1 MDFALG
7 FAPMLRLRLLGSFEL
22 RGPGGRPIAI
32 TARKTR
38 ALLAF
43 LALQNGTR
51 QSRERLAALLWE
63 DADAELARSSLR
75 QALAALRRALP
86 AKLHSLLETDPQQ
99 VALNLA
105 QLQVDVHGLRALL
118 AEATVPSL
126 RAARA
131 ISGETLLEG
140 FDARSGAFEEW
151 AAAERRSLRR
161 EIAAGATRLAALCR
175 EANDADGEID
185 ALAWL
190 LSIEPLAEVAHRDLM
205 GCYARAGR
213 YTEALR
219 QYQLLRTAL
228 RRELDLAPDPATEA
242 LYRELMRK
250 RRAGA
255 SGPLYA
261 LPGAEPEDAVAAELT
276 TGSAAPTG
284 SDDRVLQA
292 GTVLAIRLPGLAAQR
307 RALDPEEMRE
317 LTQRIQRLFD
327 DTVAL
332 HGGIA
337 DRLSGDRLN
346 AVFGLENLSGNEPQ
360 HAIRTAQALM
370 HAFGASDLTPGAPA
384 AGIAQGSLLPTRIDG
399 PFPLTGDPMTDAE
412 SLAGRA
418 NPGEVLLSDGLRR
431 ALHAR
436 QLPFAGRHAE
446 LALVTG
452 LLERCI
458 ATRRGR
464 TVVIRG
470 EAGIGKTRLL
480 EALCAAA
487 RERGTHCHRVQV
499 LDFGQVKARRPLAA
513 LFASL
518 LGISADAGPAE
529 RGRAVVEAIESG
541 RLPADSILHASG
553 LVGAPLSADQAS
565 IERNI
570 DPQALEHGRLE
581 VVRRLVET
589 ACEEA
594 PLLLVIED
602 LHYAGGEE
610 AARLGELAASV
621 ASQPAL
627 LVLSTRPEEDPIDA
641 SWRARARGC
650 PLTTLDLAPLTEE
663 ESRELAASYPQL
675 APETVESCIARA
687 QGHPLFLDQLL
698 RAADAGVTSMPTS
711 VQALVLSRV
720 ERLEREDRQALL
732 AASVLGLRFPREAHA
747 AMLDGSSGAADRLV
761 EEGLLTL
768 EGDDVA
774 FAHALVR
781 EVVYDSLLKSRRR
794 ELHAAAA
801 AWYAGRDAGLRAGH
815 LAEAG
820 DAGAARAFI
829 EAALAE
835 AEVLRL
841 DRALEFAERA
851 CLLARDPADLCVAR
865 CLLGELQTRAG
876 HTHDAIAS
884 LREVIDLRPDALL
897 EARVR
902 LALANAL
909 RILDR
914 YDEALAALERAETVL
929 AGLERPELLAR
940 IWSLRGNIHFPRG
953 ELEACLMAHENALA
967 WARRA
972 QSPVDEAR
980 AFGGVGDAL
989 YQRGRMRS
997 ARDHFARCVEQ
1008 ARAHG
1013 AVGLALSNA
1022 PMLALTRAVSG
1033 EATEALEDCVAIVR
1047 EAARFGDPRSE
1058 TLTRLIEAMISLY
1071 RADYERVLGS
1081 CDRGLALARQ
1091 LGARR
1096 FEAELMALQGHA
1108 IGELGGAA
1116 DAQVLLQRAS
1126 TLALEVA
1133 RTYCGPWCLGI
1144 QALHTPNVERARELL
1159 AQGEALLA
1167 GGCVSHNHLEYRR
1180 VAMEFGLRHGD
1191 VRETRRHSAAL
1202 REYTKDEALTWSD
1215 LVIERAE
1222 LLADRIEDGSRE
1234 DLAPRREKLL
1244 VAIRS
1249 TGYAWLL
1256 RSL

>member
-1 MDFALG
+1 
-7 FAPMLRLRLLGSFEL
+7 MLRLRLLGSFEL
-22 RGPGGRPIAI
+22 RGPGDRPIPVK
-32 TARKTR
+32 ARKAR

-43 LALQNGTR
+43 LALQNGMR

-86 AKLHSLLETDPQQ
+86 AKQHALLEADPQQ

-105 QLQVDVHGLRALL
+105 HLEVDVHGLRAFL
-118 AEATVPSL
+118 AEATYSSL

-131 ISGETLLEG
+131 IAGATLLEG
-140 FDARSGAFEEW
+140 FDARSGSFEEW
-151 AAAERRSLRR
+151 VAAERRTLRR
-161 EIAAGATRLAALCR
+161 ETAAGATRLAALCR
-175 EANDADGEID
+175 ESDDADGEID

-190 LSIEPLAEVAHRDLM
+190 LSVEPLAEGAHRELM

-219 QYQLLRTAL
+219 QYQVLRTVL

-242 LYRELMRK
+242 LYRELMKK

-261 LPGAEPEDAVAAELT
+261 LPGAEPEDPVAVEAAAA
-276 TGSAAPTG
+276 AAPDANAIV
-284 SDDRVLQA
+284 DDRVFQA

-307 RALDPEEMRE
+307 RALDPEETRE
-317 LTQRIQRLFD
+317 LTLRIQRVFD
-327 DTVAL
+327 QAVAE
-332 HGGIA
+332 HGGVA
-337 DRLSGDRLN
+337 DRLSGDRLT
-346 AVFGLENLSGNEPQ
+346 AVFGLGNLSGNEPQ
-360 HAIRTAQALM
+360 RALRAAQTLM
-370 HAFGASDLTPGAPA
+370 QAFGASDLTPGAPA
-384 AGIAQGSLLPTRIDG
+384 AGVAQGSLLPTRIDG
-399 PFPLTGDPMTDAE
+399 PFPLAGDPMTDAE

-418 NPGEVLLSDGLRR
+418 NPGEVLLSEGLQR

-436 QLPFAGRHAE
+436 QLPFAGRQAE
-446 LALVTG
+446 LSLVAG

-464 TVVIRG
+464 TIVTRG
-470 EAGIGKTRLL
+470 QAGIGKTRLL
-480 EALCAAA
+480 EALVQAA
-487 RERGTHCHRVQV
+487 RARGAHCHRVQV
-499 LDFGQVKARRPLAA
+499 LDFGQVKARRPLAS

-541 RLPADSILHASG
+541 RLPANSILHASG
-553 LVGAPLSADQAS
+553 LLGAPLSADQAS
-565 IERNI
+565 IERNV
-570 DPQALEHGRLE
+570 DPQALEHGRME
-581 VVRRLVET
+581 VVRRLIET
-589 ACEEA
+589 ACQEA
-594 PLLLVIED
+594 PLVLVIED

-621 ASQPAL
+621 AAQPAM
-627 LVLSTRPEEDPIDA
+627 LVLSTRPDEDPIDA
-641 SWRARARGC
+641 AWRARARGC
-650 PLTTLDLAPLTEE
+650 PLTTLDLAPLTED
-663 ESRELAASYPQL
+663 ESRALAASYPQL
-675 APETVESCIARA
+675 APDTVESCVARA

-698 RAADAGVTSMPTS
+698 RAAEAGETAMPAS

-720 ERLEREDRQALL
+720 ERLAREDRQALL
-732 AASVLGLRFPREAHA
+732 AASVLGLRFPRA
-747 AMLDGSSGAADRLV
+747 ALAEMPDGPAAALHRLV

-768 EGDDVA
+768 EGNEVA

-781 EVVYDSLLKSRRR
+781 EVVYGSLLKSRRR

-820 DAGAARAFI
+820 DSGAARACV
-829 EAALAE
+829 EAAVAE
-835 AEVLRL
+835 ADSLRL

-851 CLLARDPADLCVAR
+851 CALARDPADLGIAR

-884 LREVIDLRPDALL
+884 LREVIDLRPEPLL

-914 YDEALAALERAETVL
+914 YDEALAALEQAETVL
-929 AGLERPELLAR
+929 AGSGRPELLAR

-953 ELEACLMAHENALA
+953 QLEACLLAHESALV

-980 AFGGVGDAL
+980 AFGGVADAL
-989 YQRGRMRS
+989 YQRGWMQS
-997 ARDHFARCVEQ
+997 ARDQFARCVAE

-1022 PMLALTRAVSG
+1022 PMLALTRAVCG
-1033 EATEALEDCVAIVR
+1033 EATAALAECASIIR
-1047 EAARFGDPRSE
+1047 EAERFGDPRSE
-1058 TLTRLIEAMISLY
+1058 TLARLVEAMISLY
-1071 RADYERVLGS
+1071 RADCERALAT
-1081 CDRGLALARQ
+1081 CERGLALARQ

-1108 IGELGGAA
+1108 IGELGGTAN
-1116 DAQVLLQRAS
+1116 AQVLLQHAS
-1126 TLALEVA
+1126 ALALEVA
-1133 RTYCGPWCLGI
+1133 RTYCAPWCLGV
-1144 QALHTPNVERARELL
+1144 QALHLPNAGRARGLL
-1159 AQGEALLA
+1159 AQGEAILA
-1167 GGCVSHNHLEYRR
+1167 EGCVSHNHLEYRR
-1180 VAMEFGLRHGD
+1180 VAIEFSLRHGD
-1191 VRETRRHSAAL
+1191 AREARRHAAAL
-1202 REYTKDEALTWSD
+1202 AAYTQAEPLPWAGLI
-1215 LVIERAE
+1215 VRRAE
-1222 LLADRIEDGSRE
+1222 FLADRLDDARRA
-1234 DLAPRREKLL
+1234 DLAPRREALARDIDAAGFL
-1244 VAIRS
+1244 
-1249 TGYAWLL
+1249 WLQRGL
-1256 RSL
+1256 